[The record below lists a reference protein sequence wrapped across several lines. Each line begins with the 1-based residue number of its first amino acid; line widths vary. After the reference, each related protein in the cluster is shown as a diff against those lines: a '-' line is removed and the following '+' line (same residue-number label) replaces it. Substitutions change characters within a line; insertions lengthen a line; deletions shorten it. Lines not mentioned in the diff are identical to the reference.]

1 MIDKQ
6 TVTNRAQQHTKTN
19 FGSYYCLVLGSIPFN
34 EIHSHPF
41 F

>member
-6 TVTNRAQQHTKTN
+6 TATNRAQQHTKTN
-19 FGSYYCLVLGSIPFN
+19 FESYYCMVLESISFY